1 MVKEF
6 DAFVSLW
13 KEQTAGVKIRE
24 EYSHLLFL
32 VVCPDKVEWD
42 FSVEKQC
49 QTTTLMVSG
58 GPTGAST
65 GHDIQFCY
73 RSEVNDFLKN
83 CSHLNE

>member
-42 FSVEKQC
+42 FSVEKQ
-49 QTTTLMVSG
+49 
-58 GPTGAST
+58 
-65 GHDIQFCY
+65 
-73 RSEVNDFLKN
+73 
-83 CSHLNE
+83 